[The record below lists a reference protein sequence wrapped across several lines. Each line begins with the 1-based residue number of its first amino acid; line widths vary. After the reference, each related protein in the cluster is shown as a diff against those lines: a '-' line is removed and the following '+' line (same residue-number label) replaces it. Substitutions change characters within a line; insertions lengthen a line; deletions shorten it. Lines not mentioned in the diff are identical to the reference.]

1 VRHYYTRPMSPGPA
15 DQVNAKELSARAAV
29 IERHLDLPQ
38 LERVVQAG
46 GLPGT
51 RIDARLQFGAFEGR
65 TTVDV
70 RVEGTA
76 VLECQRCLQ
85 PCAIAMDE
93 SALVAIVRDELDE
106 VPGGFEPFVGM
117 PEQLSLAALV
127 EEQVLLALPLV
138 PAHEAGSPECLSS
151 EAEEVPLAPA
161 SVVETAAQEAAVE
174 EKQMPFANLRELLE
188 KNNERGPASGE

>member
-1 VRHYYTRPMSPGPA
+1 MRHYYTRPMSPGPA

-51 RIDARLQFGAFEGR
+51 RIDARLQFGALEGR
-65 TTVDV
+65 TAVDV

-76 VLECQRCLQ
+76 VLECQRCLR
-85 PCAIAMDE
+85 PCEILVDE
-93 SALVAIVRDELDE
+93 SALVAIVRAETDD
-106 VPGGFEPFVGM
+106 VPGGYEPFVGM
-117 PEQLSLAALV
+117 PEQLSLSALI

-151 EAEEVPLAPA
+151 EAEGVPLAPA
-161 SVVETAAQEAAVE
+161 SVVESAAEEAAVE
-174 EKQMPFANLRELLE
+174 KKQTPFANLRELLE
-188 KNNERGPASGE
+188 KKNERGPASGE

>member
-1 VRHYYTRPMSPGPA
+1 MSPGPA

-38 LERVVQAG
+38 LERVVRAG

-51 RIDARLQFGAFEGR
+51 HIEARLQFGAFEGR

-85 PCAIAMDE
+85 PCEIVVDE
-93 SALVAIVRDELDE
+93 SALVAIVRAETDD
-106 VPGGFEPFVGM
+106 VPGGYEPFVGM
-117 PEQLSLAALV
+117 PEQLSLSALI

-138 PAHEAGSPECLSS
+138 PAHEAGAGECLTS
-151 EAEEVPLAPA
+151 EAEVLALAPA
-161 SVVETAAQEAAVE
+161 FAVETAAEDAAVE
-174 EKQMPFANLRELLE
+174 EKQTPFANLRELLE
-188 KNNERGPASGE
+188 KKNERGPASGE

>member
-1 VRHYYTRPMSPGPA
+1 MSPGPA

-29 IERHLDLPQ
+29 LERHFGLAQ
-38 LERVVQAG
+38 LERVAQAG

-93 SALVAIVRDELDE
+93 SALVAIVHDEVDD
-106 VPGGFEPFVGM
+106 VPGGYEPFVGM

-151 EAEEVPLAPA
+151 EAEVVPLAPA
-161 SVVETAAQEAAVE
+161 SVVETAAEEAAVE
-174 EKQMPFANLRELLE
+174 EKQTPFANLRELLE
-188 KNNERGPASGE
+188 QKNERGPASGE

>member
-1 VRHYYTRPMSPGPA
+1 MSPGPA
-15 DQVNAKELSARAAV
+15 DQVNAKELSARAAI

-38 LERVVQAG
+38 LDRVAQAG

-51 RIDARLQFGAFEGR
+51 RVAAQLRFGAFEGR

-85 PCAIAMDE
+85 PCEIAVDE
-93 SALVAIVRDELDE
+93 SALVAIVRAETDE
-106 VPGGFEPFVGM
+106 VPGGYEPFVGM
-117 PEQLSLAALV
+117 PEQLSLSALV

-138 PAHEAGSPECLSS
+138 PAHEAGTAECLSS
-151 EAEEVPLAPA
+151 EAEVVPLAPA
-161 SVVETAAQEAAVE
+161 AVIETVAAEAAVE
-174 EKQMPFANLRELLE
+174 KKQTPFANLRELLE
-188 KNNERGPASGE
+188 KKNERGPASGE

>member
-1 VRHYYTRPMSPGPA
+1 MSPGPA

-29 IERHLDLPQ
+29 LERHFDLAQ
-38 LERVVQAG
+38 LERVAEAG

-51 RIDARLQFGAFEGR
+51 RIDARLQFGACEGR
-65 TTVDV
+65 TTVAV

-76 VLECQRCLQ
+76 VLQCQRCLR

-93 SALVAIVRDELDE
+93 SALVAIVRDELDD
-106 VPGGFEPFVGM
+106 VPGGYEPFVGT
-117 PEQLSLAALV
+117 PEQLSLAALI

-151 EAEEVPLAPA
+151 EVEVVPLAPA
-161 SVVETAAQEAAVE
+161 SVVDIAAEEAVVE
-174 EKQMPFANLRELLE
+174 EKQTPFANLRELLE

>member
-1 VRHYYTRPMSPGPA
+1 MSPGPA

-38 LERVVQAG
+38 LERVAQAG

-51 RIDARLQFGAFEGR
+51 RVAAQLRFGAFEGR

-76 VLECQRCLQ
+76 VLECQRCLR
-85 PCAIAMDE
+85 PCEIAVDE
-93 SALVAIVRDELDE
+93 SALVAIVRAETDD
-106 VPGGFEPFVGM
+106 VPGGYEPFVGM
-117 PEQLSLAALV
+117 PEQLSLSALV

-138 PAHEAGSPECLSS
+138 PAHEAGSPECLPS
-151 EAEEVPLAPA
+151 EAEVMPLAPA
-161 SVVETAAQEAAVE
+161 SAVEPAASQEAAVE
-174 EKQMPFANLRELLE
+174 KKQMPFANLRELLE
-188 KNNERGPASGE
+188 KKNERGPASGE